1 MIGFERADRTPTSGG
16 EDGMA
21 LVTVILV
28 MLVLSSLALA
38 ALGFGLGSQNLSR
51 RDQDWNAALAAAE
64 AGIDDYILRLNE
76 NGRYW
81 QYHSGNQPPGGYQN
95 DAFDGFVPVPGAETE
110 SEYRYTPDISR
121 IAQDGT
127 VRLISTG
134 RVRDTERTV
143 SATLRR
149 RSFIDYLYF
158 TDFET
163 LDPALYTGSP
173 YTPAQAQTQCP
184 KYFYA
189 GRNAN
194 CTNISFITRDVIN
207 GPLHTNDAMLI
218 CGNPTYN
225 GDASTSYNGSLT
237 GGTRWRNGSGCSS
250 NPQWSRPGDAAL
262 ADPLTMPPSNSAIK
276 AETAPLD
283 GERFGG
289 CLYTGPTRIVL
300 NNNGTMTVTSPFSKQ
315 TNNGCPTNGTGP
327 LPVNGV
333 IYVQNV
339 PSAAANPNYTNGCPY
354 NVRFENRA
362 GQPQRAHPL
371 GLPIQNDQ
379 TTYGCRNGD
388 AFVEGTLD
396 GQLTIAAEN
405 NIVVM
410 WNIVYKG
417 GLAGDDLL
425 GLVANNFVEVYHP
438 VSCTSGTSSSCNIT
452 PPGRS
457 TPLRNVRIDAA
468 ILSVNHSFRVQQWGL
483 GAPLDNLYVNGAIA
497 QRYRGP
503 VGTFSGTTIQSGYAK
518 EYVYDQRL
526 RYLEPPKFLDP
537 VAAAWGVAVWSEVE
551 NPQT

>member
-1 MIGFERADRTPTSGG
+1 MSSNLGACGAPRDERD
-16 EDGMA
+16 EEGMA

-28 MLVLSSLALA
+28 MMVLSALALA

-81 QYHSGNQPPGGYQN
+81 QYSASNQPPAGYEN
-95 DAFDGFVPVPGAETE
+95 AAFDGFVAVPGGTTE
-110 SEYRYTPDISR
+110 SRFSYTPDISR

-127 VRLISTG
+127 VRLTSTG
-134 RVRDTERTV
+134 RVRNTERTV
-143 SATLRR
+143 NATLRR

-173 YTPAQAQTQCP
+173 YSPAQAQANCP
-184 KYFYA
+184 RYFYA
-189 GRNAN
+189 GRNSN
-194 CTNISFITRDVIN
+194 CVNISFISRDVIN
-207 GPLHTNDAMLI
+207 GPLHTNDVMLI

-237 GGTRWRNGSGCSS
+237 SGVRWRNGSGCSS
-250 NPQWSRPGDAAL
+250 NPSWSRPGDPEL
-262 ADPLTMPPSNSAIK
+262 ADPLTMPPSNSSIK

-289 CLYTGPTRIVL
+289 CLYSGPTSIVL
-300 NNNGTMTVTSPFSKQ
+300 NNNATMTVRSPFSKQ

-333 IYVQNV
+333 VYVQNV
-339 PSAAANPNYTNGCPY
+339 PSSATDANYTNGCPY
-354 NVRFENRA
+354 SVRA
-362 GQPQRAHPL
+362 ASGHPYRAHPL
-371 GLPIQNDQ
+371 GMPIANDR
-379 TTYGCRNGD
+379 TSYGCRNGD

-396 GQLTIAAEN
+396 GQLTIASEN
-405 NIVVM
+405 NIVLT
-410 WNIVYKG
+410 WSIVYKG
-417 GLAGDDLL
+417 GMAGDDLL

-438 VSCTSGTSSSCNIT
+438 VSCSSGNSSSCNLT
-452 PPGRS
+452 PVGKS
-457 TPLRNVRIDAA
+457 GPLRNVRIDAA

-483 GAPLDNLYVNGAIA
+483 GAPLADLYVNGAIA

-503 VGTFSGTTIQSGYAK
+503 VGTFSGSTIQTGYSK

-551 NPQT
+551 NPGT